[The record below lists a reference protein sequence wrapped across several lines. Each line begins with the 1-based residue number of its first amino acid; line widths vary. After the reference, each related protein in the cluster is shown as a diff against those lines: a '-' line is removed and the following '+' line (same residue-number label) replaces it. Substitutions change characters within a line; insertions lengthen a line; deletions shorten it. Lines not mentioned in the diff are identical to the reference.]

1 MKDNKIFTQLFLAL
15 LFQVTN
21 EIWAEKHTLK
31 TPSLSGLSHNH
42 DKHLRYLGKKHV
54 YEGCRILWGC
64 VDWGT
69 TKCPLKSS
77 ILIIVEAR
85 QQKQ

>member
-1 MKDNKIFTQLFLAL
+1 MKDNKIFTQFFLAQL
-15 LFQVTN
+15 IQVTN
-21 EIWAEKHTLK
+21 EIWAEMHTLK
-31 TPSLSGLSHNH
+31 TLSLSRLNHNH
-42 DKHLRYLGKKHV
+42 EKHLLYLGNVHV
-54 YEGCRILWGC
+54 YEGWKILWVY

-77 ILIIVEAR
+77 ILIKVEAR